1 MEAETGDLVY
11 RKRMGGNYSSS
22 PLMADGKLYF
32 TSEDGVT
39 TVVRAGRE
47 YEELAANALEERTLA
62 SLGVI
67 DGSILLRT
75 DTALYRIQ
83 E

>member
-1 MEAETGDLVY
+1 
-11 RKRMGGNYSSS
+11 
-22 PLMADGKLYF
+22 MADGKLYF